1 MPGSVGYHEAI
12 RVWGRRGP
20 PQVVYDQLKRVLRF
34 DNVISWIDPC
44 ASTCR
49 LAKLLISPKVYRSH
63 YEAYTGIFNGVH
75 TKAQFKLDPTQPN
88 ERVTV

>member
-44 ASTCR
+44 ASNCR
-49 LAKLLISPKVYRSH
+49 LAKLLISPK
-63 YEAYTGIFNGVH
+63 YTVH
-75 TKAQFKLDPTQPN
+75 TMRRILVFLMVIIPKRNLN
-88 ERVTV
+88 

>member
-44 ASTCR
+44 ASNCR
-49 LAKLLISPKVYRSH
+49 LAKLLNSPK
-63 YEAYTGIFNGVH
+63 YTVH
-75 TKAQFKLDPTQPN
+75 TMRRILVFLMVIIPKRN
-88 ERVTV
+88 SN